1 LESILILCS
10 DAGKALVLRAIK
22 NHKEE
27 TSTRTVSEISTKTDV
42 KTMPSILMFL
52 RETST
57 SMPSTDPMDPTM
69 DQEISTTLVPSIMDQ
84 EISTTLPSMDPM
96 DPTMDQEISTTL
108 VPSTMDQEIST
119 TLPSMD
125 PLMDQELS
133 TTLVPSM
140 DPTMDQ
146 EISTTLPSMD
156 LTMDPTMDQEM
167 ISEISMDPKTMP
179 SILVDHKEISTH
191 LAPREV
197 TLKIS
202 TLPLEDLNRDQ
213 ITSMDLNKI
222 IVEKCK
228 RRFSCSIVKYC

>member
-1 LESILILCS
+1 MGITLGINTDPTAKDQPTLSQRLMLSS

-42 KTMPSILMFL
+42 K
-52 RETST
+52 

-96 DPTMDQEISTTL
+96 DP
-108 VPSTMDQEIST
+108 
-119 TLPSMD
+119 
-125 PLMDQELS
+125 LMDKDLS

-146 EISTTLPSMD
+146 EISTTLPSM
-156 LTMDPTMDQEM
+156 
-167 ISEISMDPKTMP
+167 
-179 SILVDHKEISTH
+179 
-191 LAPREV
+191 
-197 TLKIS
+197 
-202 TLPLEDLNRDQ
+202 
-213 ITSMDLNKI
+213 
-222 IVEKCK
+222 
-228 RRFSCSIVKYC
+228 

>member
-1 LESILILCS
+1 MLRLILCS

-57 SMPSTDPMDPTM
+57 STTLMPSTDP
-69 DQEISTTLVPSIMDQ
+69 
-84 EISTTLPSMDPM
+84 
-96 DPTMDQEISTTL
+96 
-108 VPSTMDQEIST
+108 
-119 TLPSMD
+119 
-125 PLMDQELS
+125 
-133 TTLVPSM
+133 M

-179 SILVDHKEISTH
+179 SILVDHKEISTQ
-191 LAPREV
+191 PREV
-197 TLKIS
+197 TLEIS

-213 ITSMDLNKI
+213 TTPSETQTETLHLKEMDLKITSMDLNKT
-222 IVEKCK
+222 IVKNCK
-228 RRFSCSIVKYC
+228 RRFSCSIVNLFLEDETDCNVISIMIKLAKGNQH